1 MSVNESTLSTIN
13 RGAVRVALAA
23 IAAGLVPATL
33 LIWGP
38 YGREWSD
45 PAWRLLGTAFVF
57 FAASAA
63 TLCTIKFFYFNRD
76 RQGSA

>member
-1 MSVNESTLSTIN
+1 MNETTLSVIN
-13 RGAVRVALAA
+13 RWAVRVALAA
-23 IAAGLVPATL
+23 ISVGLAPAML

-38 YGREWSD
+38 HGREWSE

-57 FAASAA
+57 FAAAGA

>member
-1 MSVNESTLSTIN
+1 VSEKTLSVIN
-13 RGAVRVALAA
+13 RWAVRIALAA
-23 IAAGLVPATL
+23 ISVGLAPTML

-38 YGREWSD
+38 HGREWSD
-45 PAWRLLGTAFVF
+45 PAWRVLGTAIAF

-63 TLCTIKFFYFNRD
+63 TLCTIKFFYFNRA